1 MDISKAGEARV
12 LSPEDIGRTATAF
25 KKSRILLSAFE
36 LDLFTVLGRQKR
48 TSHDV
53 AVELGTNPRAT
64 DRLLN
69 ALCALGLI
77 RKDDG
82 YFSNTESATRFLVKG
97 EKEYMS
103 GMMHT
108 AHLWRTWNTMTGA
121 IKKGG
126 RAMDTSIKEE
136 DPAWTPA
143 FIEAMNYRAVMVA
156 EKLVSRLD
164 LAGVKQVLDVGGG
177 SGAYAIAFVKSHP
190 DIVATVFDLPGVIRL
205 TKQYI
210 AESGMTDR
218 ISTVS
223 GDYHEDDLGTGFDLV
238 FLSAI
243 IHSNSPDRN
252 RALIEKGAKALNPG
266 GRIIIQDFIVNE
278 DRTGPLFG
286 VLFALNMIVGTEAGD
301 TYTESEVK
309 TWLMQAGV
317 TDITSMTGFGPTT
330 LIMGRK
336 KSDEHFSTHHCR
348 AGERLRAKGS
358 RRYQNIGFGKS

>member
-1 MDISKAGEARV
+1 
-12 LSPEDIGRTATAF
+12 
-25 KKSRILLSAFE
+25 
-36 LDLFTVLGRQKR
+36 
-48 TSHDV
+48 
-53 AVELGTNPRAT
+53 
-64 DRLLN
+64 
-69 ALCALGLI
+69 
-77 RKDDG
+77 
-82 YFSNTESATRFLVKG
+82 
-97 EKEYMS
+97 
-103 GMMHT
+103 
-108 AHLWRTWNTMTGA
+108 
-121 IKKGG
+121 
-126 RAMDTSIKEE
+126 
-136 DPAWTPA
+136 
-143 FIEAMNYRAVMVA
+143 MNYRAVMVA

-177 SGAYAIAFVKSHP
+177 SGAYAIAFVKGHP

-336 KSDEHFSTHHCR
+336 K
-348 AGERLRAKGS
+348 K
-358 RRYQNIGFGKS
+358 